1 MKPQKQIN
9 YKQTYFWMSLA
20 MFSWAIAWTNAK
32 IVGEYLSFYNLVFF
46 RFLLGFLSL
55 LPFIIIKKNPF
66 PKMVDL
72 KYILIPSLLFFVYNI
87 AFFKGTHYGLAG
99 TGGVL
104 VTTLNPL
111 CTILIMSLINKRI
124 IKKEV
129 VSMFLGVI
137 GGIIIMNLHK
147 EGMVNILNSNNIY
160 FIICAI
166 TWGVM
171 TVSVNYAQKRINP
184 YIFICLCYLF
194 TMIISFPFT
203 NLGELN
209 MSDLDFRFYINF
221 FLVSIGAMSFGTSI
235 YIYSTPILGPAKVSV
250 FIFSV
255 PFIAMG
261 TAYLVLNEPFTINIV
276 IGGLLSLLS
285 IYIINK

>member
-129 VSMFLGVI
+129 VGMFLGVI

-261 TAYLVLNEPFTINIV
+261 TAYIVLNEPFTINIV

-285 IYIINK
+285 IYIVNK

>member
-1 MKPQKQIN
+1 
-9 YKQTYFWMSLA
+9 MSLA

-32 IVGEYLSFYNLVFF
+32 IVGDYLSFYNLVFF

-55 LPFIIIKKNPF
+55 LPFIIVKNNPL
-66 PKMVDL
+66 PKIVDL
-72 KYILIPSLLFFVYNI
+72 KYVLIPSVLFFIYNI

-111 CTILIMSLINKRI
+111 CTILIMSLIKKRI
-124 IKKEV
+124 IKKEIIG
-129 VSMFLGVI
+129 MFLGVI

-147 EGMVNILNSNNIY
+147 EGIVYIFNSNNIY

-171 TVSVNYAQKRINP
+171 TVSVNYAQERINP
-184 YIFICLCYLF
+184 YMFICLCYLF
-194 TMIISFPFT
+194 TMIISIPFT
-203 NLGELN
+203 NLRELN
-209 MSDLDFRFYINF
+209 LSDLDFVFYFNF

-235 YIYSTPILGPAKVSV
+235 YIYSTPILGPSKVSV

-261 TAYLVLNEPFTINIV
+261 TAYIVLNEPFTMNIV
-276 IGGLLSLLS
+276 VGGLLSLLS
-285 IYIINK
+285 IYIVNK

>member
-129 VSMFLGVI
+129 VGILLGVI

-194 TMIISFPFT
+194 TMIISIPFT

-261 TAYLVLNEPFTINIV
+261 TAYLVLNEPFTTNIV
-276 IGGLLSLLS
+276 IGGILSLLS

>member
-1 MKPQKQIN
+1 
-9 YKQTYFWMSLA
+9 

-129 VSMFLGVI
+129 VGMFLGVI

-160 FIICAI
+160 FII
-166 TWGVM
+166 
-171 TVSVNYAQKRINP
+171 
-184 YIFICLCYLF
+184 
-194 TMIISFPFT
+194 
-203 NLGELN
+203 
-209 MSDLDFRFYINF
+209 
-221 FLVSIGAMSFGTSI
+221 
-235 YIYSTPILGPAKVSV
+235 
-250 FIFSV
+250 
-255 PFIAMG
+255 
-261 TAYLVLNEPFTINIV
+261 
-276 IGGLLSLLS
+276 
-285 IYIINK
+285 

>member
-129 VSMFLGVI
+129 VGMFLGVI

-235 YIYSTPILGPAKVSV
+235 YLYSTPILGPAKVSV

>member
-1 MKPQKQIN
+1 
-9 YKQTYFWMSLA
+9 MSLA

-129 VSMFLGVI
+129 VGMFLGVI
-137 GGIIIMNLHK
+137 GGIIILNLHK

>member
-1 MKPQKQIN
+1 
-9 YKQTYFWMSLA
+9 MSLA

-129 VSMFLGVI
+129 VGMFLGVI

-235 YIYSTPILGPAKVSV
+235 YLYSTPILGPTKVSV

-261 TAYLVLNEPFTINIV
+261 TAYLILNEPFIINIV

>member
-1 MKPQKQIN
+1 
-9 YKQTYFWMSLA
+9 MSLA

-55 LPFIIIKKNPF
+55 LPFIIIKKNSF
-66 PKMVDL
+66 PKMVNL

-129 VSMFLGVI
+129 VGMFLGVI

-147 EGMVNILNSNNIY
+147 EGMENILNSNNIY

-171 TVSVNYAQKRINP
+171 TVSVNYAQKKINP

-194 TMIISFPFT
+194 TMIFSIPFT
-203 NLGELN
+203 NLEELN

-235 YIYSTPILGPAKVSV
+235 YLYSTPILGPAKVSV

>member
-1 MKPQKQIN
+1 
-9 YKQTYFWMSLA
+9 MSLA

-129 VSMFLGVI
+129 VGMFLGVI

>member
-1 MKPQKQIN
+1 MA
-9 YKQTYFWMSLA
+9 LA
-20 MFSWAIAWTNAK
+20 MFSWALAWTNAK

-55 LPFIIIKKNPF
+55 IPFIIIKKIPF
-66 PKMVDL
+66 PKLDDL
-72 KYILIPSLLFFVYNI
+72 KFILIPSLLFFIYNI
-87 AFFKGTHYGLAG
+87 AFFKGTHFGLAG
-99 TGGVL
+99 RGGVL

-111 CTILIMSLINKRI
+111 CTIIIMSLINKRI
-124 IKKEV
+124 IKKEIIGI
-129 VSMFLGVI
+129 FLGVI
-137 GGIIIMNLHK
+137 GGIIIMNLHNDGI
-147 EGMVNILNSNNIY
+147 ENILNSNNIY

-166 TWGVM
+166 TWGIM
-171 TVSVNYAQKRINP
+171 TVSVNYAQKKINP

-194 TMIISFPFT
+194 TMIISIPFT
-203 NLGELN
+203 NLESINVLV
-209 MSDLDFRFYINF
+209 LDFRFYLNF

-261 TAYLVLNEPFTINIV
+261 TAYIVLNEPFTINIA

-285 IYIINK
+285 IYIVNR

>member
-129 VSMFLGVI
+129 VGMFLGVI

-147 EGMVNILNSNNIY
+147 QGMVNILNSNNIY

>member
-1 MKPQKQIN
+1 
-9 YKQTYFWMSLA
+9 MSLA

-129 VSMFLGVI
+129 VGMFLGVI

-261 TAYLVLNEPFTINIV
+261 TAYIVLNEPFTINIV

-285 IYIINK
+285 IYIVNK

>member
-1 MKPQKQIN
+1 
-9 YKQTYFWMSLA
+9 MSLA

-129 VSMFLGVI
+129 VGIFLGVI

>member
-1 MKPQKQIN
+1 
-9 YKQTYFWMSLA
+9 

-55 LPFIIIKKNPF
+55 LPFIIIKKNLF
-66 PKMVDL
+66 PKIDDL

-129 VSMFLGVI
+129 VGIFLGVI

-160 FIICAI
+160 FIICAR

-255 PFIAMG
+255 PFIAIG

>member
-1 MKPQKQIN
+1 
-9 YKQTYFWMSLA
+9 MSLA
-20 MFSWAIAWTNAK
+20 MFSWALAWTNAK

-66 PKMVDL
+66 PKKDDL
-72 KYILIPSLLFFVYNI
+72 KYILIPSILFFVYNI
-87 AFFKGTHYGLAG
+87 AFFKGTYYGLAG
-99 TGGVL
+99 KGGVL

-111 CTILIMSLINKRI
+111 CTIIIMSLINKRI

-129 VSMFLGVI
+129 VGIFFGVI

-147 EGMVNILNSNNIY
+147 EGVVNILNSNNIY

-171 TVSVNYAQKRINP
+171 TVSVNYAQKKINP
-184 YIFICLCYLF
+184 YMFICLCYLF
-194 TMIISFPFT
+194 TMIISIPFT
-203 NLGELN
+203 NLGGINVSE
-209 MSDLDFRFYINF
+209 LDFRFYLNF

-235 YIYSTPILGPAKVSV
+235 YIYSTPILGPSKVSV

-285 IYIINK
+285 IYIVNK

>member
-1 MKPQKQIN
+1 
-9 YKQTYFWMSLA
+9 MSLA

-129 VSMFLGVI
+129 VGMFLGVI

-250 FIFSV
+250 FIFSI

-261 TAYLVLNEPFTINIV
+261 TAYIVLNEPFTINIV

>member
-1 MKPQKQIN
+1 
-9 YKQTYFWMSLA
+9 MSLA

-129 VSMFLGVI
+129 VGMFLGVI

-235 YIYSTPILGPAKVSV
+235 YLYSTPILGPAKVSV

>member
-1 MKPQKQIN
+1 MV
-9 YKQTYFWMSLA
+9 
-20 MFSWAIAWTNAK
+20 SWAIAWTNAK
-32 IVGEYLSFYNLVFF
+32 IVGEYVSYHNLIFL

-55 LPFIIIKKNPF
+55 FPFIIIKKIEF
-66 PKMVDL
+66 PKLGDL
-72 KYILIPSLLFFVYNI
+72 KYILIPSILFFVYNI
-87 AFFKGTHYGLAG
+87 AFFKGTHHGLAG

-104 VTTLNPL
+104 VTTLNPI
-111 CTILIMSLINKRI
+111 CTIIIMSCINRKI

-129 VSMFLGVI
+129 IGILLGVI
-137 GGIIIMNLHK
+137 GSIIIMNLHK
-147 EGMVNILNSNNIY
+147 EGIANIVSSNNLY

-184 YIFICLCYLF
+184 YLFICVCYLF
-194 TMIISFPFT
+194 TMIISFPFA
-203 NLGELN
+203 NLSMIN
-209 MSDLDFRFYINF
+209 MSGLDLRFYINF

-261 TAYLVLNEPFTINIV
+261 TAFFVLSEPFTMNIAV
-276 IGGLLSLLS
+276 GGILSLLS
-285 IYIINK
+285 IYIVNKS

>member
-1 MKPQKQIN
+1 
-9 YKQTYFWMSLA
+9 MSLA

-129 VSMFLGVI
+129 VGMFLGVI

-166 TWGVM
+166 TWGIM

-285 IYIINK
+285 IYIVNK

>member
-1 MKPQKQIN
+1 
-9 YKQTYFWMSLA
+9 

-129 VSMFLGVI
+129 VGMFLGVI

-261 TAYLVLNEPFTINIV
+261 TAYLVLNEPFTTNIV

-285 IYIINK
+285 IYIVNNNYNEFKR

>member
-129 VSMFLGVI
+129 VGMFLGVI

-209 MSDLDFRFYINF
+209 ISDLDFRFYINF

>member
-129 VSMFLGVI
+129 VGMFLGVI

>member
-1 MKPQKQIN
+1 
-9 YKQTYFWMSLA
+9 MSLA

-129 VSMFLGVI
+129 VGMFLGVI

-285 IYIINK
+285 IYIVNK

>member
-55 LPFIIIKKNPF
+55 LPFIIIKKNHF
-66 PKMVDL
+66 PKMADL

-129 VSMFLGVI
+129 VGMFLGVI

-194 TMIISFPFT
+194 TMIISIPFT
-203 NLGELN
+203 NFGELN

-285 IYIINK
+285 IYIVNK

>member
-1 MKPQKQIN
+1 
-9 YKQTYFWMSLA
+9 MSLA

-99 TGGVL
+99 RGGVL

-129 VSMFLGVI
+129 VGMLLGVF

-203 NLGELN
+203 NLGAFN
-209 MSDLDFRFYINF
+209 MSVLDFRFYFNF
-221 FLVSIGAMSFGTSI
+221 FLVSMGAMSFGTSI

-255 PFIAMG
+255 PFIAIG

-285 IYIINK
+285 IYIVNK

>member
-1 MKPQKQIN
+1 
-9 YKQTYFWMSLA
+9 MSLA

-99 TGGVL
+99 KGGVL

-111 CTILIMSLINKRI
+111 CTIFIMSLINKRI

-129 VSMFLGVI
+129 VGMFLGVI
-137 GGIIIMNLHK
+137 GGTIIMNLHK

-184 YIFICLCYLF
+184 YIFICLCYLL
-194 TMIISFPFT
+194 TMIISIPFT

-209 MSDLDFRFYINF
+209 FSNLDFRFYFNF

-235 YIYSTPILGPAKVSV
+235 YIYSTPILGPTKVSV

-261 TAYLVLNEPFTINIV
+261 TAYIVLNEPFTINIA

-285 IYIINK
+285 IYIVNK